1 MIQCF
6 RQTTRT
12 SYDRNCRQLEARIGG
27 FHAISDTDNSMDTNL
42 IKRTKK
48 YCDKRFLDCVINLIP
63 DSGSKALW
71 SLIPF
76 FWALS
81 PFLWALIPAIFWAL
95 SPGPIYHVTTLTWGM
110 PSYYLLIHCIMK
122 FQPWLWGLRSFNA
135 LSINKKKPL
144 TLDRHIHVWC
154 ARFFLYIY
162 TV

>member
-42 IKRTKK
+42 IKRAKK

-71 SLIPF
+71 SLIPDPIPEPQALSSEPWSRSY

-81 PFLWALIPAIFWAL
+81 PE
-95 SPGPIYHVTTLTWGM
+95 PIYHVTTLLYPRWV
-110 PSYYLLIHCIMK
+110 PLRSRQCLAQILFKCSESRPAELFAFKLLLILI
-122 FQPWLWGLRSFNA
+122 A
-135 LSINKKKPL
+135 
-144 TLDRHIHVWC
+144 
-154 ARFFLYIY
+154 YISEFIFACF
-162 TV
+162 

>member
-48 YCDKRFLDCVINLIP
+48 YCDKKFLDCVINLIP

-76 FWALS
+76 FWAPS
-81 PFLWALIPAIFWAL
+81 PFLWALIPVIFWAL
-95 SPGPIYHVTTLTWGM
+95 SPEPIYHVTTLLYPRWV
-110 PSYYLLIHCIMK
+110 PLRSRQCLAQILFKCSESRPAELFAFKFLLILI
-122 FQPWLWGLRSFNA
+122 A
-135 LSINKKKPL
+135 
-144 TLDRHIHVWC
+144 
-154 ARFFLYIY
+154 YISEFIFACF
-162 TV
+162 

>member
-76 FWALS
+76 FWAPS
-81 PFLWALIPAIFWAL
+81 PFLWALIPVIFWAL
-95 SPGPIYHVTTLTWGM
+95 SPEPIYHVTTLLYPRWV
-110 PSYYLLIHCIMK
+110 PLRSRQCLAQILFKCSESRPAELFAFKFLLILI
-122 FQPWLWGLRSFNA
+122 A
-135 LSINKKKPL
+135 
-144 TLDRHIHVWC
+144 
-154 ARFFLYIY
+154 YISEFIFACF
-162 TV
+162 